1 MFFQHKQNNAKAP
14 LQPAINNLPQPPQN
28 WREMSS
34 RSTEP
39 QQQQQPK
46 PPQAQKTFVFNQRNS
61 YPSQQ
66 KQHQQPQNPNQ
77 NYHQPPN
84 NNVRP
89 SFMHHPQPFFRND
102 SSSYGRPQQ
111 RMGFQNSPNQMNSRP
126 NGPQNLSNN
135 IRHSAFIPLQAT
147 QQIFNPRIIQQNLP
161 PMRSQQQQP
170 PPQFVQRNA
179 EQRQIV
185 GQKQE
190 ETRQNFAAFM
200 NSGSNVVA
208 NKSTEQK
215 RTAAPKPRPS
225 RIAANF
231 GGTPES

>member
-1 MFFQHKQNNAKAP
+1 M
-14 LQPAINNLPQPPQN
+14 QPAINNLPQPPQN

-34 RSTEP
+34 RTIET

-46 PPQAQKTFVFNQRNS
+46 QQQKPFVFNQQTAPQRQN

-66 KQHQQPQNPNQ
+66 HQPSQNPNQ
-77 NYHQPPN
+77 NFHQPPVTN
-84 NNVRP
+84 LLPN
-89 SFMHHPQPFFRND
+89 FMHHPQPFFRND
-102 SSSYGRPQQ
+102 ANNYGRPQQ

-147 QQIFNPRIIQQNLP
+147 QSFNPRIIQQNLP
-161 PMRSQQQQP
+161 PMRSQQPQ
-170 PPQFVQRNA
+170 QFVQRNA

-185 GQKQE
+185 VKKQE
-190 ETRQNFAAFM
+190 ESRQNFAAFM
-200 NSGSNVVA
+200 NSGNVA
-208 NKSTEQK
+208 TKSTEQK
-215 RTAAPKPRPS
+215 RTAPPKPRPS

-231 GGTPES
+231 GAPES